1 MGAQKNGRFIM
12 HDMTN
17 VPLMQPSDAELN
29 RALWNAYYGGCCGKG
44 GIFTQMCGWEG
55 TLELFTGAIGDSDYI
70 KLSKILKTQNDF
82 SECDLGSNGEKIPFI
97 NIFDKGYR
105 VLLECLNEGGQFKL
119 CWQPVFARSDERYG
133 TYATLH
139 TAAVAFTRSGNERSV
154 KHMKHSW
161 LISLGGIGRP
171 NIDLNML
178 SDSWLVWGFQVNF
191 MYDPV
196 H

>member
-1 MGAQKNGRFIM
+1 M

-105 VLLECLNEGGQFKL
+105 VLLECLNEGVNCVGNL
-119 CWQPVFARSDERYG
+119 CLQGVMKDMVHMRLCIQQQ
-133 TYATLH
+133 LH
-139 TAAVAFTRSGNERSV
+139 LHVLVMR
-154 KHMKHSW
+154 
-161 LISLGGIGRP
+161 
-171 NIDLNML
+171 DL
-178 SDSWLVWGFQVNF
+178 
-191 MYDPV
+191 
-196 H
+196 